1 MHWQDD
7 TLCCHKLPG
16 FISGSCGVWR
26 LKQWCDMSS
35 SGGDCFHKEVLAA
48 DCDFELRI
56 WF

>member
-35 SGGDCFHKEVLAA
+35 SGGDCFHKEVLAV